1 MSNVASTFNPKDNSL
16 IERVNAF
23 RAVLQ
28 ENHNIELSLKYKND
42 KEWLGTTEEIKYA
55 QQVTQNSLQQAVKSL
70 NKVDLQEAKTLGILS
85 PEEAQ
90 QAKVLK
96 AKSDLNNLSN
106 SHSQKTHDS
115 HSKKQ

>member
-1 MSNVASTFNPKDNSL
+1 MSNFASTFNPKDNSL
-16 IERVNAF
+16 TERVNAF

-42 KEWLGTTEEIKYA
+42 KEWLGTAEEIQYA
-55 QQVTQNSLQQAVKSL
+55 QQVTQNSLQRAVKSL
-70 NKVDLQEAKTLGILS
+70 NNSDLQEAKTLGILS

-96 AKSDLNNLSN
+96 AKADLNNLSN
-106 SHSQKTHDS
+106 SYNQKTHDS